1 MNIVITG
8 CTGVGK
14 TTIAKLLSKKINATF
29 IEEPIFENDFL
40 SDSYNKPELY
50 GTLSQ
55 ISFMLSF
62 SKLQDNWHTCK
73 SDFLIQERCVSDCLF
88 VFSRRLLMS
97 NQISLKEYKLLEKL
111 HSYFIQNTNPI
122 DLFIYL
128 KAPNEI
134 TLQRIKQRDRGFES
148 NLNMNFLNSQ
158 EELYNQWFENL
169 SNVYIVNNISIE
181 DAVNEIENYILNNI
195 NLKVLK

>member
-14 TTIAKLLSKKINATF
+14 TTVAKLLSKKINATF
-29 IEEPIFENDFL
+29 IEEPMFENDFL

-62 SKLQDNWHTCK
+62 SKLQDNWHIYEN
-73 SDFLIQERCVSDCLF
+73 DFLIQERSVSDCLF
-88 VFSRRLLMS
+88 VFSRRLLI
-97 NQISLKEYKLLEKL
+97 NNKISLKEYKLLEKL

-128 KAPNEI
+128 KAPNEVI
-134 TLQRIKQRDRGFES
+134 LERIKQRDRDFES
-148 NLNMNFLNSQ
+148 DLDTNFLNSQ

-169 SNVYIVNNISIE
+169 SNVYIVYNINIE
-181 DAVNEIENYILNNI
+181 DTVNEIENYILNNT
-195 NLKVLK
+195 NLKALK

>member
-14 TTIAKLLSKKINATF
+14 TTVAKLLSKKINATY
-29 IEEPIFENDFL
+29 IEEPMFENDFL

-62 SKLQDNWHTCK
+62 SKLQDNWHIYEN
-73 SDFLIQERCVSDCLF
+73 DFLIQERCVSDCLF
-88 VFSRRLLMS
+88 VFSRRLLM
-97 NQISLKEYKLLEKL
+97 NNKISLKEYKLLEKL

-128 KAPNEI
+128 KAPNEVI
-134 TLQRIKQRDRGFES
+134 LERIKQRDRDFES
-148 NLNMNFLNSQ
+148 DLDTNFLNSQ

-169 SNVYIVNNISIE
+169 SNVYIVHNINIE
-181 DAVNEIENYILNNI
+181 DTVNKIENYILNNT
-195 NLKVLK
+195 NLKALK